1 MRNILANTMNIFD
14 GLRRFCTYHLKQR
27 HTGFLL
33 LLVVLLLASSCSN
46 LRYLEEGQEL
56 YSGSE
61 VTIESEERIPE
72 KSMLER
78 ELKRVMR
85 PQPNATFMGMRI
97 RLWFY
102 NIAGEPTGRG
112 LRYFLRNR
120 IGRPPV
126 LFEEV
131 DPTRTTRLMENRMTN
146 LGYFDA
152 SLSFDIHRKPQR
164 AWVDYNVQVRQPYTF
179 ATLHPMEGADSLAIL
194 VNESL
199 EKTLIREGAPYRL
212 EVMKNER
219 MRIDEMLKERG
230 FFYFQPEMILFR
242 ADSTVGERSVDLY
255 TSIKEDVPD
264 MALRQYRIRNV
275 YIYADY
281 LLDGMDTSNRTD
293 TIVLDEGIYLFDSK
307 EQYRERII
315 DESIFLR
322 PGRFYSVDDHNRTL
336 NYLTSLRVFRFMNI
350 RFLHNQTADEPALDV
365 RILLTPMDR
374 KSISAEL
381 RGVTKSNNF
390 AGPGL
395 TGSFTNRNFLGGAED
410 FRFSLNASYET
421 LVGRRETPA
430 NFWELGGEVGLSYPR
445 FVLPGFIRRPVRVL
459 SPKTNISLSGN
470 YLSRTDAFD
479 LTTLRFKYGYT
490 WNRYVALQHRL
501 NPLVIN
507 VYSLGRI
514 HEDAAGQFIDNVLL
528 RQNLFGQFILGAEYS
543 FFYNSLLE
551 GRSRNDYY
559 FNLNLDASGN
569 LASLVANHILG
580 GDPEEGLTL
589 FGQSFAQYFK
599 PDFDARY
606 YRQLGQDV
614 RMASRLITGVGIP
627 YGNSTHLPYLKQF
640 TIGGANSVRAFHPR
654 SLGPGA
660 YQPPDTLVGRFNIHQ
675 SGEII
680 LEANLEFRFDHTSV
694 FKTALFV
701 DAGNV
706 WRLRE
711 DENVPGGKFSWD
723 TFMGQMALGAGFGIR
738 LDVNF
743 FVLRFDFAVPL
754 AVPHRDDN
762 GFFQPIH
769 PFRGQ
774 WWADNLRFNLGIGY
788 PF

>member
-1 MRNILANTMNIFD
+1 MMELIENRIFVQIRCRVEFIRRRA
-14 GLRRFCTYHLKQR
+14 GLIM
-27 HTGFLL
+27 LL
-33 LLVVLLLASSCSN
+33 MGAMLVSGCSN

-56 YSGSE
+56 YTGSE
-61 VTIESEERIPE
+61 VTIESEKRIPE
-72 KSMLER
+72 KSRLES

-85 PQPNATFMGMRI
+85 PQPNATFLGMRP

-126 LFEEV
+126 LFEDV
-131 DPTRTTRLMENRMTN
+131 DPARTTRLIENRLVN

-152 SLSFDIHRKPQR
+152 AVSFDVLRKNQR
-164 AWVDYNVQVRQPYTF
+164 AWVDYNVNVRKPYTF
-179 ATLHPMEGADSLAIL
+179 ATLYPVEGSDSLAIII
-194 VNESL
+194 NESL
-199 EKTLIREGAPYRL
+199 EETLIREDAPYRL
-212 EVMKNER
+212 EVLKDER
-219 MRIDEMLKERG
+219 VRIDEVLKERG

-242 ADSTVGERSVDLY
+242 ADTTAGERTVDIF
-255 TSIKEDVPD
+255 TTIKPDVPA
-264 MALRQYRIRNV
+264 MAKRQFRIANV
-275 YIYADY
+275 FIYADY
-281 LLDGMDTSNRTD
+281 LVDGMDTSNRTD
-293 TIVLDEGIYLFDSK
+293 TITLDDGIYLFDSK

-315 DESIFLR
+315 DESIFMR
-322 PGRFYSVDDHNRTL
+322 PGKFYNVDDHNRTL
-336 NYLTSLRVFRFMNI
+336 NYLTSLRVFRFVNI
-350 RFLHNQTADEPALDV
+350 RFVQNDSGDEPALDV

-374 KSISAEL
+374 KSISAEV
-381 RGVTKSNNF
+381 RGITKSNNF

-421 LVGRRETPA
+421 LIGQREVSA
-430 NFWELGGEVGLSYPR
+430 HVWEAGGETELTFPR
-445 FVLPGFIRRPVRVL
+445 FVLPPFIRRPVRVF
-459 SPKTNISLSGN
+459 SPKTSITLSGN
-470 YLSRTDAFD
+470 YLSRSDAFD
-479 LTTLRFKYGYT
+479 LTTFSLKYGYT
-490 WNRYVALQHRL
+490 WNRTIALQHRL

-507 VYSLGRI
+507 VYSLGRV
-514 HEDAAGQFIDNVLL
+514 HEDAQGQFIDNVLL
-528 RQNLFGQFILGAEYS
+528 RQDLFEQFILGAEYS
-543 FFYNSLLE
+543 FFYNSLLK

-569 LASLVANHILG
+569 LASLVTNHIAG
-580 GDPEEGLTL
+580 GDPQEGLTL

-614 RMASRLITGVGIP
+614 RMATRLIAGVGIP
-627 YGNSTHLPYLKQF
+627 YGNSRYLPYLKQF
-640 TIGGANSVRAFHPR
+640 TIGGSNSLRAFHPR

-706 WRLRE
+706 WRLCE

-723 TFMGQMALGAGFGIR
+723 SFLEQMGLGAGFGVR

-754 AVPHRDDN
+754 AVPFQDDD

-769 PFRGQ
+769 PFRGR